1 MDDTC
6 VKGYSGC
13 SRFLNDQMMLPC
25 ISTFGKPENPEN
37 PEQPEPLVIAS
48 QIMAIDG
55 KHQLYNHDLC
65 VVGI

>member
-25 ISTFGKPENPEN
+25 ISTFGKPENPE
-37 PEQPEPLVIAS
+37 QPESLVIAS

>member
-13 SRFLNDQMMLPC
+13 SRFSNDQMTLPC
-25 ISTFGKPENPEN
+25 ISTFEEPEN
-37 PEQPEPLVIAS
+37 PEQPELLVIAS
-48 QIMAIDG
+48 QIMATDG